1 MMRIVLT
8 IHIALILLASTTFTV
23 FTAPLGGNS
32 LQWSFYSYSFRSG
45 FGTPYVSDYSLAVVL
60 AYLLAFAFG
69 VNPEP
74 QETATP
80 VQSHRLRLRVKRFT
94 NERSRPM
101 QNNAIETHR
110 VRKLCQRMSLSLYGD
125 RWADFYHPF
134 RMHRIYVHQSR
145 TRTSFVIEPPFI
157 DASLAFGKLLSCNS

>member
-94 NERSRPM
+94 NEASRPM
-101 QNNAIETHR
+101 QNKAIQTHR
-110 VRKLCQRMSLSLYGD
+110 IR
-125 RWADFYHPF
+125 
-134 RMHRIYVHQSR
+134 
-145 TRTSFVIEPPFI
+145 
-157 DASLAFGKLLSCNS
+157 